1 MSAWYVHGMKQDA
14 NKIPKASRLIHLEY
28 LVIKKKAKGFYLRV
42 EVPSGFEP
50 L

>member
-1 MSAWYVHGMKQDA
+1 MSAWYVQGMKHDA
-14 NKIPKASRLIHLEY
+14 SRITNASRLIHLEY
-28 LVIKKKAKGFYLRV
+28 LVIKKKAKGVYLRV